1 MMTHSD
7 ANDYSRRALSP
18 APAPRVAHLPRA
30 LAGER
35 LDKAL
40 ARLFP
45 DYSRNRLQHGI
56 EAGPVQINGAPARLR
71 QPALESATVV
81 IHPERGPDVL
91 AFTAEPVPLDIL
103 YEDEALVIIHK
114 AAGYVVHPAAGNWGG
129 TLLNGVLHRY

>member
-7 ANDYSRRALSP
+7 ANDYSRSALSH
-18 APAPRVAHLPRA
+18 APAPRVAHIPRA

-40 ARLFP
+40 
-45 DYSRNRLQHGI
+45 
-56 EAGPVQINGAPARLR
+56 ARLR

-81 IHPERGPDVL
+81 IHPERAPDVR

-129 TLLNGVLHRY
+129 TLLNGVLHRYGQARSE

>member
-7 ANDYSRRALSP
+7 ANNYSRRALSH
-18 APAPRVAHLPRA
+18 APAQRAAHIPRA

-40 ARLFP
+40 ARLCP
-45 DYSRNRLQHGI
+45 DRSRSR
-56 EAGPVQINGAPARLR
+56 VQINGAPARLR

-81 IHPERGPDVL
+81 IHPERAPDVR

-103 YEDEALVIIHK
+103 YEDEA
-114 AAGYVVHPAAGNWGG
+114 
-129 TLLNGVLHRY
+129 